1 MFPDANASFRNRK
14 DVPIRQVN
22 YGQLL
27 DIFYLKLNE
36 HGDPKVGNDFLLAR
50 VLPCKITSGED
61 ATSQVVEYRSMEAQP
76 LIINLVTIGAAVGR
90 VKRHETWCIIDR
102 SKGAVHT
109 LFMDN
114 DNTPNQDSICE
125 FVPSVDASPNNIC
138 IVLLA

>member
-14 DVPIRQVN
+14 DNPVHQVN

-50 VLPCKITSGED
+50 VLPCNITSGQD
-61 ATSQVVEYRSMEAQP
+61 ATSEVVEYRSMAAQP
-76 LIINLVTIGAAVGR
+76 LIINLITVGAAVGR

-102 SKGAVHT
+102 SKGAVQT
-109 LFMDN
+109 LFTDD
-114 DNTPNQDSICE
+114 DNTPNQDNICE
-125 FVPSVDASPNNIC
+125 FSLSCHVLPWNKTSPH
-138 IVLLA
+138 